1 VQCSNS
7 ETNLAR
13 FGASERRCAA
23 SALRWLLR
31 QLANVASQTSQNH
44 ASTKEIEMKWK
55 CGMAVL
61 CVFILVAGVSSSA
74 AAPEAPAARG
84 AFLDSFQKHWNTA
97 KELAMAVADAMPAE
111 SYDFKPVPAEMSF
124 GEQII
129 HIAEANYFY
138 CAYITDA
145 KSPYPE
151 PQKDAKIEKAGA
163 IKDLGA
169 SFDYCGKIFDGL
181 DETKLSQMHTSGK
194 RNSSTIET
202 MMGAMVHMAHH
213 RGQTEVYLRLKGITP
228 PPYKW

>member
-1 VQCSNS
+1 VRRFRVK
-7 ETNLAR
+7 LACAQA
-13 FGASERRCAA
+13 GERRVADFAKYA
-23 SALRWLLR
+23 S
-31 QLANVASQTSQNH
+31 S
-44 ASTKEIEMKWK
+44 KEIEMKLK
-55 CGMAVL
+55 FAMAVL
-61 CVFILVAGVSSSA
+61 CTSVLLPGVFSSA
-74 AAPEAPAARG
+74 AAPAAPATRG

-97 KELAMAVADAMPAE
+97 KELALAVADAMPAE
-111 SYDFKPVPAEMSF
+111 AYDFKPVPAEMSF

-138 CAYITDA
+138 CAYIADA

-151 PQKDAKIEKAGA
+151 PPKDAKIEKAGA
-163 IKDLGA
+163 MKDLGA
-169 SFDYCGKIFDGL
+169 SFDYCGKVFDGL

-228 PPYKW
+228 PQYKW